1 MIIVSD
7 TSAITALLQIRRADL
22 LAQLYHE
29 VIIPHEV
36 EKELRR
42 YHAEIPGF
50 IRVLPV
56 TDEQQFRHLCREL
69 DSGEVAAI
77 TLMLEGKGDLLL
89 IDERRGRK
97 IAECE
102 GIPLVGMLGVLLEAR
117 LKGLITSLGSVIDE
131 LERVADFRISPQLKN
146 RVLTLAGEN

>member
-29 VIIPHEV
+29 VIIPCEV
-36 EKELRR
+36 ENELRQ
-42 YHAEIPGF
+42 YHTEIPDF

-56 TDEQQFRHLCREL
+56 TNEQQFRNLCREL
-69 DSGEVAAI
+69 DPGEAAAI
-77 TLMLEGKGDLLL
+77 TLMLEGKGNLLL

-97 IAECE
+97 IAERE
-102 GIPLVGMLGVLLEAR
+102 GLPLVGVLGVLLEAR
-117 LKGLITSLGSVIDE
+117 LNGLISSLAPVIDD
-131 LERVADFRISPQLKN
+131 LERVADFRISAQLKN
-146 RVLTLAGEN
+146 RVLALAGEN